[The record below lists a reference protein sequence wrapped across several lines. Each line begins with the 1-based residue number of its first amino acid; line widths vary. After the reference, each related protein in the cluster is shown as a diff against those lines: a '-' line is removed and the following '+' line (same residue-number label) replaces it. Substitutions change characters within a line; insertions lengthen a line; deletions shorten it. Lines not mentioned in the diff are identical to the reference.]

1 MAPFAPH
8 LAEEF
13 WKLLGNEF
21 SIFTTGKWP
30 KYDEKYLVAAEVTL
44 AVQFN
49 WKMRWTLQVAADAKQ
64 EEVIELIKS
73 DAKLSNY
80 YTGDPKKIIFIPWKI
95 MNIIL

>member
-1 MAPFAPH
+1 
-8 LAEEF
+8 
-13 WKLLGNEF
+13 
-21 SIFTTGKWP
+21 
-30 KYDEKYLVAAEVTL
+30 L

-49 WKMRWTLQVAADAKQ
+49 WKMRWTLQVAADATQ

-80 YTGDPKKIIFIPWKI
+80 YTGDPRKIIFIPWKI

>member
-1 MAPFAPH
+1 
-8 LAEEF
+8 
-13 WKLLGNEF
+13 
-21 SIFTTGKWP
+21 
-30 KYDEKYLVAAEVTL
+30 
-44 AVQFN
+44 
-49 WKMRWTLQVAADAKQ
+49 MRWTLQVAADATQ